1 MNELPYSPEE
11 QPAKSWLSTSITVK
25 MIIIAALA
33 LLMLIPA
40 NLVQPIIS
48 ERENTGRSV
57 ETEVE
62 KAWAGNQQIAGPVLT
77 VPYVKI
83 SPKGEKQYHN
93 KHFLPQQ
100 LDVTGKLSPEKL
112 ERSIYE
118 ITVYDAALNV
128 NGNFDVAA
136 IQSAQFDGTPL
147 WENAYLSIAINDLS
161 GVQNALNFK
170 LDNEQLPIK
179 SGLKSKIL
187 GESGVTLPIDLTTHF
202 FTNWQFNFDLQV
214 KGTSEIAFLPIG
226 NSTSV
231 NLSSPWNAPG
241 FNGAFSPDN
250 KSIQNDG
257 FTAQWD
263 ILELNRNYPQMWD
276 DDAYTS
282 QLQESAFG
290 VDLVNTTN
298 DYQKAMR
305 SVKYAILT
313 IGLTFLVFF
322 LVEIINGNRIHP
334 FQYILVGLALSL
346 FYVLLISI
354 SEHIDFN
361 IAYLIAAAVIV
372 TMITLYSLAVFSQ
385 KKLSVLLFFI
395 LSGLYGFL
403 FVILQA
409 NDYALLLGSIGL
421 VIMLALTMYL
431 TRKINWYQVKAHV
444 A

>member
-1 MNELPYSPEE
+1 
-11 QPAKSWLSTSITVK
+11 
-25 MIIIAALA
+25 
-33 LLMLIPA
+33 
-40 NLVQPIIS
+40 
-48 ERENTGRSV
+48 
-57 ETEVE
+57 
-62 KAWAGNQQIAGPVLT
+62 
-77 VPYVKI
+77 
-83 SPKGEKQYHN
+83 
-93 KHFLPQQ
+93 
-100 LDVTGKLSPEKL
+100 
-112 ERSIYE
+112 
-118 ITVYDAALNV
+118 
-128 NGNFDVAA
+128 
-136 IQSAQFDGTPL
+136 
-147 WENAYLSIAINDLS
+147 
-161 GVQNALNFK
+161 
-170 LDNEQLPIK
+170 
-179 SGLKSKIL
+179 
-187 GESGVTLPIDLTTHF
+187 
-202 FTNWQFNFDLQV
+202 
-214 KGTSEIAFLPIG
+214 
-226 NSTSV
+226 
-231 NLSSPWNAPG
+231 
-241 FNGAFSPDN
+241 
-250 KSIQNDG
+250 
-257 FTAQWD
+257 
-263 ILELNRNYPQMWD
+263 
-276 DDAYTS
+276 
-282 QLQESAFG
+282 
-290 VDLVNTTN
+290 VNTTN

>member
-136 IQSAQFDGTPL
+136 IQSALFDGTPL

-231 NLSSPWNAPG
+231 NLSSPWN
-241 FNGAFSPDN
+241 
-250 KSIQNDG
+250 
-257 FTAQWD
+257 
-263 ILELNRNYPQMWD
+263 
-276 DDAYTS
+276 
-282 QLQESAFG
+282 
-290 VDLVNTTN
+290 
-298 DYQKAMR
+298 
-305 SVKYAILT
+305 
-313 IGLTFLVFF
+313 
-322 LVEIINGNRIHP
+322 
-334 FQYILVGLALSL
+334 
-346 FYVLLISI
+346 
-354 SEHIDFN
+354 
-361 IAYLIAAAVIV
+361 
-372 TMITLYSLAVFSQ
+372 
-385 KKLSVLLFFI
+385 
-395 LSGLYGFL
+395 
-403 FVILQA
+403 
-409 NDYALLLGSIGL
+409 
-421 VIMLALTMYL
+421 
-431 TRKINWYQVKAHV
+431 
-444 A
+444 